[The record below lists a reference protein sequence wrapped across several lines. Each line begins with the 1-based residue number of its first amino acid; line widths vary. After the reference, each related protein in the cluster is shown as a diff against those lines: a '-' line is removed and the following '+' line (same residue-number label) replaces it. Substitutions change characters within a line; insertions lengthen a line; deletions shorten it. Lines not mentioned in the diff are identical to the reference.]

1 MMASEETYKEMIREG
16 KIRNTYYDET
26 LVEDIRSQFEKNIIN
41 KLGDITNKFANMRS
55 FLSSA
60 EAVSSRYDNYL
71 NYKYNENSY
80 ERKVADFVDKAEQLY
95 AAIKKSQS
103 LMKNATADATTIMST
118 FSFKASASGAGS
130 ASGFGSSSGSG
141 GSSSGRLWGNR
152 RSSINV
158 GVAARSGAGNAS
170 VGSDNSS
177 ISSGKSSKSR
187 GAGNSSIADAISKA
201 ISSGAASTI
210 SGAIS
215 IIKKPSNTNTGTKTG
230 TASSKGKSNGNSSS
244 NNNNN
249 SNNNNKDK
257 KVTEWPEEE
266 KIKRREE
273 RLKQEEEKFKKEQ
286 EEVKKQQ
293 EEIKKQQDEVKKQ
306 QEEIKKQQDE
316 VKKQQ
321 DEIAKKQEELA
332 KKDEEL
338 KKREEEL
345 NNREQQNNNTP
356 ANEPAT
362 PNDSNNGNNN
372 TPSDNSNNNNSNSA
386 PQNTVY
392 RQENTTPVANN
403 STAPAETGTVDTPTT
418 TPATPEKVENTTP
431 STKGDSGSLGTGND
445 LFGDDPEPTTTPT
458 TLPDAD
464 TTTKSSK
471 SGFNPIPIAVGLGA
485 AVAGGVGVKAY
496 KNHKQN
502 SEFDDTNEDSFTNGN
517 RFWTDDEPNVVNSE
531 QNEINSDELF
541 NEQTTAPSYS
551 AVTNQANNSDTWSVQ
566 DTSTSEDDSRTYDL
580 LGEN

>member
-1 MMASEETYKEMIREG
+1 MSTKSNDLYCDTEALENVKEKISLLQNGYVVLGPTSNGGGLKEDGNR
-16 KIRNTYYDET
+16 IRNILNSLDAYDNSYDNFFDKYD
-26 LVEDIRSQFEKNIIN
+26 LSSKANIIYN
-41 KLGDITNKFANMRS
+41 KSNKFVESWIYFSTAFSKSYKLLGDSTTTATDIM
-55 FLSSA
+55 
-60 EAVSSRYDNYL
+60 
-71 NYKYNENSY
+71 ENF
-80 ERKVADFVDKAEQLY
+80 D
-95 AAIKKSQS
+95 
-103 LMKNATADATTIMST
+103 
-118 FSFKASASGAGS
+118 
-130 ASGFGSSSGSG
+130 SSGSNTAPRINSPYDYVSYLKKQG
-141 GSSSGRLWGNR
+141 KDKETASIQSLIKSGVIGASLVTKNGTKSKNN
-152 RSSINV
+152 NV
-158 GVAARSGAGNAS
+158 P
-170 VGSDNSS
+170 D
-177 ISSGKSSKSR
+177 K
-187 GAGNSSIADAISKA
+187 
-201 ISSGAASTI
+201 
-210 SGAIS
+210 
-215 IIKKPSNTNTGTKTG
+215 NTGTETGNVSTVYTSPSSSSSSSTSDKTG
-230 TASSKGKSNGNSSS
+230 PQHNGVI
-244 NNNNN
+244 
-249 SNNNNKDK
+249 KID
-257 KVTEWPEEE
+257 EEE
-266 KIKRREE
+266 KEKFEE
-273 RLKQEEEKFKKEQ
+273 FKEKFKDQEEKLRKEQ
-286 EEVKKQQ
+286 EEVEKQQ
-293 EEIKKQQDEVKKQ
+293 KEIKNQ
-306 QEEIKKQQDE
+306 QEAI
-316 VKKQQ
+316 KKQQ

-345 NNREQQNNNTP
+345 NNREQELNNKP
-356 ANEPAT
+356 ANGTTT

-372 TPSDNSNNNNSNSA
+372 APSDNNTYNNNNNNSA

-418 TPATPEKVENTTP
+418 TPTTPEKVETTTP
-431 STKGDSGSLGTGND
+431 SAKGDNGSLGTGND

>member
-1 MMASEETYKEMIREG
+1 MSTKSNDLYCDTEALENVKEKISLLHNGYVVLGPTSNGGGLKEDGNR
-16 KIRNTYYDET
+16 IRNILNSLDAYDNSYDNFFDKYD
-26 LVEDIRSQFEKNIIN
+26 LSSKANIIYN
-41 KLGDITNKFANMRS
+41 KSNKFVESWIDFSTAFSKSYKLLGDSTTTATDIMENFDSSGSNTAPRINSPYDYVSYLKKQGKDKEAASIEFLLKGGVTGASLVSKNGTKSKNNNTTNK
-55 FLSSA
+55 
-60 EAVSSRYDNYL
+60 
-71 NYKYNENSY
+71 
-80 ERKVADFVDKAEQLY
+80 
-95 AAIKKSQS
+95 
-103 LMKNATADATTIMST
+103 ST
-118 FSFKASASGAGS
+118 GTGTGS
-130 ASGFGSSSGSG
+130 ASAVYTSPSSS
-141 GSSSGRLWGNR
+141 SSS
-152 RSSINV
+152 SS
-158 GVAARSGAGNAS
+158 ST
-170 VGSDNSS
+170 SD
-177 ISSGKSSKSR
+177 
-187 GAGNSSIADAISKA
+187 
-201 ISSGAASTI
+201 
-210 SGAIS
+210 
-215 IIKKPSNTNTGTKTG
+215 KTG
-230 TASSKGKSNGNSSS
+230 PQHNGVI
-244 NNNNN
+244 
-249 SNNNNKDK
+249 KID
-257 KVTEWPEEE
+257 EEE
-266 KIKRREE
+266 KEKFEE
-273 RLKQEEEKFKKEQ
+273 FKEKFKDQEEKLRKEQ
-286 EEVKKQQ
+286 EEVEKQQKEIKNQQEALKKQQ
-293 EEIKKQQDEVKKQ
+293 EEI
-306 QEEIKKQQDE
+306 
-316 VKKQQ
+316 KKQQ

-356 ANEPAT
+356 ANGPTT

-372 TPSDNSNNNNSNSA
+372 TPSDNNNYNNNNNNSA

-418 TPATPEKVENTTP
+418 TPTTPEKVENTTP

-517 RFWTDDEPNVVNSE
+517 RFWTEDEPNVVNSE

>member
-1 MMASEETYKEMIREG
+1 MANKDFI
-16 KIRNTYYDET
+16 YDEDDTINIQIKLKT
-26 LVEDIRSQFEKNIIN
+26 LSTEYNQEVIPDMQRAVNVMNLLSNTQSLSKFSFQNIAKNLEEKTDDFYDMLIGAD
-41 KLGDITNKFANMRS
+41 KALGKAIDA
-55 FLSSA
+55 LSKGTT
-60 EAVSSRYDNYL
+60 VSSDFFDNL
-71 NYKYNENSY
+71 DGLGPGC
-80 ERKVADFVDKAEQLY
+80 A
-95 AAIKKSQS
+95 
-103 LMKNATADATTIMST
+103 
-118 FSFKASASGAGS
+118 
-130 ASGFGSSSGSG
+130 SGSG
-141 GSSSGRLWGNR
+141 GTSNWRSVVDSS
-152 RSSINV
+152 V
-158 GVAARSGAGNAS
+158 Q
-170 VGSDNSS
+170 
-177 ISSGKSSKSR
+177 
-187 GAGNSSIADAISKA
+187 DAISATIRGGIISTA
-201 ISSGAASTI
+201 IINGASSTVNGARSVI
-210 SGAIS
+210 N
-215 IIKKPSNTNTGTKTG
+215 KPSNTNTGTRTG
-230 TASSKGKSNGNSSS
+230 GTSTTYIPSSS
-244 NNNNN
+244 
-249 SNNNNKDK
+249 SSASDK
-257 KVTEWPEEE
+257 SGPQHNGVIKIDEEE
-266 KIKRREE
+266 KEKFEE
-273 RLKQEEEKFKKEQ
+273 FKEKFKDQEEKLRKEQ
-286 EEVKKQQ
+286 EEVEKQQ
-293 EEIKKQQDEVKKQ
+293 KEIKNQQEALKKQ

-345 NNREQQNNNTP
+345 NNREQELNNKP
-356 ANEPAT
+356 ANGTTT

-372 TPSDNSNNNNSNSA
+372 APSDNNTYNNNNNNSA

-418 TPATPEKVENTTP
+418 TPTTPEKVETTTP
-431 STKGDSGSLGTGND
+431 SAKGDNGSLGTGND

>member
-1 MMASEETYKEMIREG
+1 MASEETYY
-16 KIRNTYYDET
+16 NDET
-26 LVEDIRSQFEKNIIN
+26 LVENIRSQFEKKIIN
-41 KLGDITNKFANMRS
+41 KLDDIDDKFVDMMR

-60 EAVSSRYDNYL
+60 QDVSCRYGDYL
-71 NYKYNENSY
+71 DYKYNENGY
-80 ERKVADFVDKAEQLY
+80 LAKQNAFDDKAEELY
-95 AAIKKSQS
+95 AAIKKSQD
-103 LMKNATADATTIMST
+103 LMTKATTDATTLMPL
-118 FSFKASASGAGS
+118 FEF
-130 ASGFGSSSGSG
+130 SGSTTP
-141 GSSSGRLWGNR
+141 R
-152 RSSINV
+152 INSPYDYV
-158 GVAARSGAGNAS
+158 SYLKKQ
-170 VGSDNSS
+170 
-177 ISSGKSSKSR
+177 GKYKE
-187 GAGNSSIADAISKA
+187 
-201 ISSGAASTI
+201 AASI
-210 SGAIS
+210 QSLIKSGVIGAS
-215 IIKKPSNTNTGTKTG
+215 LVTKNGTKSKNNNVPDKNTGTETG
-230 TASSKGKSNGNSSS
+230 NVSTVYTSPSSS
-244 NNNNN
+244 
-249 SNNNNKDK
+249 DK
-257 KVTEWPEEE
+257 SDSQDNDVIKTDEEE
-266 KIKRREE
+266 KEKLEE
-273 RLKQEEEKFKKEQ
+273 FEEKLKDKEEKLKKEQ
-286 EEVKKQQ
+286 EEV
-293 EEIKKQQDEVKKQ
+293 EKQ

-392 RQENTTPVANN
+392 RQENTTTVSTDNN
-403 STAPAETGTVDTPTT
+403 STAPAETGTVDTPAAAEDT
-418 TPATPEKVENTTP
+418 TPLA
-431 STKGDSGSLGTGND
+431 KGDNGSLGTGND

-517 RFWTDDEPNVVNSE
+517 RFWTEDEPNVVNSE

-566 DTSTSEDDSRTYDL
+566 DTSTREDDSRTYDL

>member
-1 MMASEETYKEMIREG
+1 MSTKSNDLYCDTEALENVKEKISLLHNGYVVLGPTSNGGGLKEDGNR
-16 KIRNTYYDET
+16 IRNILNSLDAYDNSYDNFFDKYD
-26 LVEDIRSQFEKNIIN
+26 LPSKANVIYN
-41 KLGDITNKFANMRS
+41 KSNKFVGSWIDFSTAFSKSYKLLGDSTTTATDIMENFDSSGSNTAPRINSPYDYVSYLKKQGKDKEAASIEFLLKGGVTGASLVSKNGTKSKNNNTTNK
-55 FLSSA
+55 
-60 EAVSSRYDNYL
+60 
-71 NYKYNENSY
+71 
-80 ERKVADFVDKAEQLY
+80 
-95 AAIKKSQS
+95 
-103 LMKNATADATTIMST
+103 ST
-118 FSFKASASGAGS
+118 GTGTGS
-130 ASGFGSSSGSG
+130 ASAVYTSPSSS
-141 GSSSGRLWGNR
+141 SSS
-152 RSSINV
+152 SS
-158 GVAARSGAGNAS
+158 ST
-170 VGSDNSS
+170 SD
-177 ISSGKSSKSR
+177 
-187 GAGNSSIADAISKA
+187 
-201 ISSGAASTI
+201 
-210 SGAIS
+210 
-215 IIKKPSNTNTGTKTG
+215 KTG
-230 TASSKGKSNGNSSS
+230 PQHNGVI
-244 NNNNN
+244 
-249 SNNNNKDK
+249 KID
-257 KVTEWPEEE
+257 EEE
-266 KIKRREE
+266 KEKFEE
-273 RLKQEEEKFKKEQ
+273 FKEKFKDQEEKLRKEQ
-286 EEVKKQQ
+286 EEVEKQQKEIKNQQEALKKQQ
-293 EEIKKQQDEVKKQ
+293 EEI
-306 QEEIKKQQDE
+306 
-316 VKKQQ
+316 KKQQ

-356 ANEPAT
+356 ANGPTT

-372 TPSDNSNNNNSNSA
+372 TPSDNNNYNNNNNNSA

-418 TPATPEKVENTTP
+418 TPVAPEKVENTTP

-464 TTTKSSK
+464 TTAKSSK

>member
-1 MMASEETYKEMIREG
+1 MASEETYY
-16 KIRNTYYDET
+16 NDET
-26 LVEDIRSQFEKNIIN
+26 LVENIRSQFEKKIIN
-41 KLGDITNKFANMRS
+41 KLDDIDDKFVDMMR

-60 EAVSSRYDNYL
+60 QDVSCRYGDYL
-71 NYKYNENSY
+71 DYKYNENGYLAKQS
-80 ERKVADFVDKAEQLY
+80 AFDDKAEKLY
-95 AAIKKSQS
+95 AAIKKSQD
-103 LMKNATADATTIMST
+103 LMTKATTDATTLMPL
-118 FSFKASASGAGS
+118 FEF
-130 ASGFGSSSGSG
+130 SGSTTP
-141 GSSSGRLWGNR
+141 R
-152 RSSINV
+152 INSPYDYV
-158 GVAARSGAGNAS
+158 SYLKKQ
-170 VGSDNSS
+170 
-177 ISSGKSSKSR
+177 GKYKE
-187 GAGNSSIADAISKA
+187 
-201 ISSGAASTI
+201 AASI
-210 SGAIS
+210 QSLIKSGVIGAS
-215 IIKKPSNTNTGTKTG
+215 LVTKNGTKSKNNNVPDKNTGTETG
-230 TASSKGKSNGNSSS
+230 NVSTVYTSPSSS
-244 NNNNN
+244 
-249 SNNNNKDK
+249 DK
-257 KVTEWPEEE
+257 SDSQDNDVIKTDEEE
-266 KIKRREE
+266 KEKLEE
-273 RLKQEEEKFKKEQ
+273 FEEKLKDQEEKLRKEQ
-286 EEVKKQQ
+286 EEVEKQQKEIKNQQEALKKQQ
-293 EEIKKQQDEVKKQ
+293 EEI
-306 QEEIKKQQDE
+306 
-316 VKKQQ
+316 KKQQ

-356 ANEPAT
+356 ANGPTT

-372 TPSDNSNNNNSNSA
+372 TPSDNNNYNNNNNNSA

-392 RQENTTPVANN
+392 RQENTTSVANN

-418 TPATPEKVENTTP
+418 TPAAPEKVENTTP

>member
-1 MMASEETYKEMIREG
+1 MASEETYY
-16 KIRNTYYDET
+16 NDET
-26 LVEDIRSQFEKNIIN
+26 LVENIRSQFEKKIIN
-41 KLGDITNKFANMRS
+41 KLDDIDDKFVDMMR

-60 EAVSSRYDNYL
+60 QDVSCRYGDYL
-71 NYKYNENSY
+71 DYKYNENGY
-80 ERKVADFVDKAEQLY
+80 LAKQNAFDDKAEELY
-95 AAIKKSQS
+95 AAIKKSQD
-103 LMKNATADATTIMST
+103 LMTKATTDATTLMPL
-118 FSFKASASGAGS
+118 FEF
-130 ASGFGSSSGSG
+130 SGSTTP
-141 GSSSGRLWGNR
+141 R
-152 RSSINV
+152 INSPYDYV
-158 GVAARSGAGNAS
+158 SYLKKQ
-170 VGSDNSS
+170 
-177 ISSGKSSKSR
+177 GKYKE
-187 GAGNSSIADAISKA
+187 
-201 ISSGAASTI
+201 AASI
-210 SGAIS
+210 QSLIKSGVIGAS
-215 IIKKPSNTNTGTKTG
+215 LVTKNGTKSKNNNVPDKNTGTETG
-230 TASSKGKSNGNSSS
+230 NVSTVYTSPSSS
-244 NNNNN
+244 
-249 SNNNNKDK
+249 DK
-257 KVTEWPEEE
+257 SDSQDNDVIKTDEEE
-266 KIKRREE
+266 KEKLEE
-273 RLKQEEEKFKKEQ
+273 FEEKLKDKDEKLKKEQ
-286 EEVKKQQ
+286 EEVEKQQ
-293 EEIKKQQDEVKKQ
+293 EEI
-306 QEEIKKQQDE
+306 
-316 VKKQQ
+316 KKQQ

-332 KKDEEL
+332 KKEEEL
-338 KKREEEL
+338 KKTEEEL
-345 NNREQQNNNTP
+345 NNREQELNNKP
-356 ANEPAT
+356 ANGTTT

-372 TPSDNSNNNNSNSA
+372 APSDNNNYNNNNNNSA

-392 RQENTTPVANN
+392 RQENTTSVANN

-566 DTSTSEDDSRTYDL
+566 DTSTSGDDSRTYDL

>member
-1 MMASEETYKEMIREG
+1 MASEETYY
-16 KIRNTYYDET
+16 NDET
-26 LVEDIRSQFEKNIIN
+26 LVENIRSQFEKKIIN
-41 KLGDITNKFANMRS
+41 KLDDIDDKFVDMMR

-60 EAVSSRYDNYL
+60 QDVSCRYGDYL
-71 NYKYNENSY
+71 DYKYNENGY
-80 ERKVADFVDKAEQLY
+80 LAKQNAFDDKAEELY
-95 AAIKKSQS
+95 AAIKKSQD
-103 LMKNATADATTIMST
+103 LMTKATTDATTLMPL
-118 FSFKASASGAGS
+118 FEF
-130 ASGFGSSSGSG
+130 SGSTTP
-141 GSSSGRLWGNR
+141 R
-152 RSSINV
+152 INSPYDYV
-158 GVAARSGAGNAS
+158 SYLKKQ
-170 VGSDNSS
+170 
-177 ISSGKSSKSR
+177 GKYKE
-187 GAGNSSIADAISKA
+187 
-201 ISSGAASTI
+201 AASI
-210 SGAIS
+210 QSLIKSGVIGAS
-215 IIKKPSNTNTGTKTG
+215 LVTKNGTKSKNNNVPDKNTGTETG
-230 TASSKGKSNGNSSS
+230 NVSTVYTSPSSS
-244 NNNNN
+244 
-249 SNNNNKDK
+249 DK
-257 KVTEWPEEE
+257 SDSQDNDVIKTDEEE
-266 KIKRREE
+266 KEKLEE
-273 RLKQEEEKFKKEQ
+273 FEEKLKDKEEKLKKEQ
-286 EEVKKQQ
+286 EEVEKQQ
-293 EEIKKQQDEVKKQ
+293 EEI
-306 QEEIKKQQDE
+306 
-316 VKKQQ
+316 KKQQ

-332 KKDEEL
+332 KKEEEL
-338 KKREEEL
+338 KKTEEEL
-345 NNREQQNNNTP
+345 NNREQELNNKP
-356 ANEPAT
+356 ANGTTT

-372 TPSDNSNNNNSNSA
+372 APSDNNTYNNNNNNSA

-418 TPATPEKVENTTP
+418 TPTTPEKVETTTP
-431 STKGDSGSLGTGND
+431 SAKGDNGSLGTGND

>member
-1 MMASEETYKEMIREG
+1 MANKDLI
-16 KIRNTYYDET
+16 YDESDT
-26 LVEDIRSQFEKNIIN
+26 RKIQGEVKALSIRYNHEVIPAMKDAIDAMNSFSNLKALDKIPFQNIAKNLEEKTDDFYDMLNDAD
-41 KLGDITNKFANMRS
+41 KALGKAIES
-55 FLSSA
+55 LSKGTT
-60 EAVSSRYDNYL
+60 VSSNFFD
-71 NYKYNENSY
+71 
-80 ERKVADFVDKAEQLY
+80 DFDG
-95 AAIKKSQS
+95 
-103 LMKNATADATTIMST
+103 T
-118 FSFKASASGAGS
+118 GS
-130 ASGFGSSSGSG
+130 
-141 GSSSGRLWGNR
+141 
-152 RSSINV
+152 
-158 GVAARSGAGNAS
+158 
-170 VGSDNSS
+170 
-177 ISSGKSSKSR
+177 
-187 GAGNSSIADAISKA
+187 
-201 ISSGAASTI
+201 
-210 SGAIS
+210 
-215 IIKKPSNTNTGTKTG
+215 G
-230 TASSKGKSNGNSSS
+230 TASSTSGSVSTTPRINSPYDYVSYLKKQGKDKEAASIQSLIKSGVIGASLVTKNGTKSKNNNVPDKNTGTETGNVSTVYTSPSSS
-244 NNNNN
+244 
-249 SNNNNKDK
+249 DK
-257 KVTEWPEEE
+257 SDSQDNDVIKTDEEE
-266 KIKRREE
+266 KEKLEE
-273 RLKQEEEKFKKEQ
+273 FEEKLKDQEEKLRKEQ
-286 EEVKKQQ
+286 EEVEKQQKEIKNQQEALKKQQ
-293 EEIKKQQDEVKKQ
+293 EEI
-306 QEEIKKQQDE
+306 
-316 VKKQQ
+316 KKQQ

-356 ANEPAT
+356 ANGPTT

-372 TPSDNSNNNNSNSA
+372 TPSDNNNYNNNNNNSA

-392 RQENTTPVANN
+392 RQENTTSVANN

-418 TPATPEKVENTTP
+418 TPTTPEKVENTTP

>member
-1 MMASEETYKEMIREG
+1 MASEETYY
-16 KIRNTYYDET
+16 NDET
-26 LVEDIRSQFEKNIIN
+26 LVENIRSQFEKKIIN
-41 KLGDITNKFANMRS
+41 KLDDIDDKFVDMMR

-60 EAVSSRYDNYL
+60 QDVSCRYGDYL
-71 NYKYNENSY
+71 DYKYNENGY
-80 ERKVADFVDKAEQLY
+80 LAKQNAFDDKAEELY
-95 AAIKKSQS
+95 AAIKKSQD
-103 LMKNATADATTIMST
+103 LMTKATTDATTLMPL
-118 FSFKASASGAGS
+118 FEF
-130 ASGFGSSSGSG
+130 SGSTTP
-141 GSSSGRLWGNR
+141 R
-152 RSSINV
+152 INSPYDYV
-158 GVAARSGAGNAS
+158 SYLKKQ
-170 VGSDNSS
+170 
-177 ISSGKSSKSR
+177 GKYKE
-187 GAGNSSIADAISKA
+187 
-201 ISSGAASTI
+201 AASI
-210 SGAIS
+210 QSLIKSGVIGAS
-215 IIKKPSNTNTGTKTG
+215 LVTKNGTKSKNNNVPDKNTGTETG
-230 TASSKGKSNGNSSS
+230 NVSTVYTSPSSS
-244 NNNNN
+244 
-249 SNNNNKDK
+249 DK
-257 KVTEWPEEE
+257 SDSQDNDVIKTDEEE
-266 KIKRREE
+266 KEKLEE
-273 RLKQEEEKFKKEQ
+273 FEEKLKDKEEKLKKEQ
-286 EEVKKQQ
+286 EEVEKQQ
-293 EEIKKQQDEVKKQ
+293 EEI
-306 QEEIKKQQDE
+306 
-316 VKKQQ
+316 KKQQ

-332 KKDEEL
+332 KKEEEL
-338 KKREEEL
+338 KKTEEEL
-345 NNREQQNNNTP
+345 NNREQELNNREQELNNKP
-356 ANEPAT
+356 ANGTTT

-372 TPSDNSNNNNSNSA
+372 APSDNNTYNNNNNNSA

>member
-1 MMASEETYKEMIREG
+1 MANKDFI
-16 KIRNTYYDET
+16 YDEDDTINIQIKLKT
-26 LVEDIRSQFEKNIIN
+26 LSTEYNQEVIPDMQRAVNVMNLLSNTQSLSKFSFQNIAKNLEEKTDDFYDMLIGAD
-41 KLGDITNKFANMRS
+41 KALGKAIDA
-55 FLSSA
+55 LSKGTT
-60 EAVSSRYDNYL
+60 VSSDFFDNL
-71 NYKYNENSY
+71 DGLGPGC
-80 ERKVADFVDKAEQLY
+80 A
-95 AAIKKSQS
+95 
-103 LMKNATADATTIMST
+103 
-118 FSFKASASGAGS
+118 
-130 ASGFGSSSGSG
+130 SGSG
-141 GSSSGRLWGNR
+141 GTSNCRSVVDSS
-152 RSSINV
+152 V
-158 GVAARSGAGNAS
+158 Q
-170 VGSDNSS
+170 
-177 ISSGKSSKSR
+177 
-187 GAGNSSIADAISKA
+187 DAISA
-201 ISSGAASTI
+201 TIINGASSTVNGAMSVI
-210 SGAIS
+210 N
-215 IIKKPSNTNTGTKTG
+215 KPSNTNTGTRTG
-230 TASSKGKSNGNSSS
+230 GTSTTYIPSSS
-244 NNNNN
+244 
-249 SNNNNKDK
+249 SSASDK
-257 KVTEWPEEE
+257 SGPQHNGVIKIDEEE
-266 KIKRREE
+266 KEKFEE
-273 RLKQEEEKFKKEQ
+273 FKEKFKDQEEKLRKEQ
-286 EEVKKQQ
+286 EEVEKQQ
-293 EEIKKQQDEVKKQ
+293 KEIKNQQEALKKQ

-356 ANEPAT
+356 ANEPTT

-372 TPSDNSNNNNSNSA
+372 TPSDNNNYNNNNNNSA

-392 RQENTTPVANN
+392 RQ
-403 STAPAETGTVDTPTT
+403 
-418 TPATPEKVENTTP
+418 ENTTP

-502 SEFDDTNEDSFTNGN
+502 SEFDDANEDSFTNGN

-531 QNEINSDELF
+531 QNELSGDALF
-541 NEQTTAPSYS
+541 NEQTTSPSYS
-551 AVTNQANNSDTWSVQ
+551 AVTNQANNNDTWSVQ
-566 DTSTSEDDSRTYDL
+566 DTNTSGDDSRTYDL

>member
-1 MMASEETYKEMIREG
+1 MSTKSNDLYCDTEALENVKEKISLLHNGYVVLGPTSNGGGLKEDGNR
-16 KIRNTYYDET
+16 IRNILNSLDAYDNSYDNFFDKYD
-26 LVEDIRSQFEKNIIN
+26 LSSKANIIYN
-41 KLGDITNKFANMRS
+41 KSNKFVESWIDFSTAFSKSYKLLGDSTTTATDIM
-55 FLSSA
+55 
-60 EAVSSRYDNYL
+60 
-71 NYKYNENSY
+71 ENF
-80 ERKVADFVDKAEQLY
+80 D
-95 AAIKKSQS
+95 
-103 LMKNATADATTIMST
+103 
-118 FSFKASASGAGS
+118 
-130 ASGFGSSSGSG
+130 SSGSNTAPRINSPYDYVSYLKKQGKDKEDASIEFLLKG
-141 GSSSGRLWGNR
+141 GVTGASLVTKNGTKSKNN
-152 RSSINV
+152 NV
-158 GVAARSGAGNAS
+158 P
-170 VGSDNSS
+170 D
-177 ISSGKSSKSR
+177 K
-187 GAGNSSIADAISKA
+187 
-201 ISSGAASTI
+201 
-210 SGAIS
+210 
-215 IIKKPSNTNTGTKTG
+215 NTGTETGNVSTVYTSPSSSSSSSTSDKTG
-230 TASSKGKSNGNSSS
+230 PQHNGVI
-244 NNNNN
+244 
-249 SNNNNKDK
+249 KID
-257 KVTEWPEEE
+257 EEE
-266 KIKRREE
+266 KEKFEE
-273 RLKQEEEKFKKEQ
+273 FKEKFKDQEEKLRKEQ
-286 EEVKKQQ
+286 EA
-293 EEIKKQQDEVKKQ
+293 I
-306 QEEIKKQQDE
+306 
-316 VKKQQ
+316 KKQQ

-356 ANEPAT
+356 ANGPTT

-372 TPSDNSNNNNSNSA
+372 IPSDNNNYNNNNNNSA

>member
-1 MMASEETYKEMIREG
+1 MANKDFI
-16 KIRNTYYDET
+16 YDEDDTINIQIKLKT
-26 LVEDIRSQFEKNIIN
+26 LSTEYNQEVIPDMQRAVNVMNLLSNTQSLSKFSFQNIAKNLEEKTDDFYDMLIGAD
-41 KLGDITNKFANMRS
+41 KALGKAIDA
-55 FLSSA
+55 LSKGTT
-60 EAVSSRYDNYL
+60 VSSDFFDNL
-71 NYKYNENSY
+71 DGLGPGC
-80 ERKVADFVDKAEQLY
+80 A
-95 AAIKKSQS
+95 
-103 LMKNATADATTIMST
+103 
-118 FSFKASASGAGS
+118 
-130 ASGFGSSSGSG
+130 SGSG
-141 GSSSGRLWGNR
+141 GTSNWRSVVDSS
-152 RSSINV
+152 V
-158 GVAARSGAGNAS
+158 Q
-170 VGSDNSS
+170 
-177 ISSGKSSKSR
+177 
-187 GAGNSSIADAISKA
+187 DAISATIRGGIISTA
-201 ISSGAASTI
+201 IINGASSTVNGAMSVI
-210 SGAIS
+210 N
-215 IIKKPSNTNTGTKTG
+215 KPSNTNTGTRTG
-230 TASSKGKSNGNSSS
+230 GTSTTYIPSSS
-244 NNNNN
+244 
-249 SNNNNKDK
+249 SSSSSSQSSSSSSASDK
-257 KVTEWPEEE
+257 SGPQHNGVIKIDEEE
-266 KIKRREE
+266 KEKFEE
-273 RLKQEEEKFKKEQ
+273 FKEKFKDQEEKLRKEQ
-286 EEVKKQQ
+286 EEVEKQQ
-293 EEIKKQQDEVKKQ
+293 KEIKNQQEALKKQ

-356 ANEPAT
+356 ANEPTT

-372 TPSDNSNNNNSNSA
+372 TPSDNNNYNNNNNNSA
-386 PQNTVY
+386 HQNTVY

-418 TPATPEKVENTTP
+418 TPTTPEKVENTTP

-502 SEFDDTNEDSFTNGN
+502 SEFDDANEDSFTNGN

-531 QNEINSDELF
+531 QNELSGDALF
-541 NEQTTAPSYS
+541 NEQTTSPSYS
-551 AVTNQANNSDTWSVQ
+551 AVTNQANNNDTWSVQ
-566 DTSTSEDDSRTYDL
+566 DTNTSGDDSRTYDL

>member
-1 MMASEETYKEMIREG
+1 MASEETYY
-16 KIRNTYYDET
+16 NDET
-26 LVEDIRSQFEKNIIN
+26 LVENIRSQFEKKIIN
-41 KLGDITNKFANMRS
+41 KLDDIDDKFVDMMR

-60 EAVSSRYDNYL
+60 QDVSCRYGDYL
-71 NYKYNENSY
+71 DYKYNENGY
-80 ERKVADFVDKAEQLY
+80 LAKQNAFDDKAEELY
-95 AAIKKSQS
+95 AAIKKSQD
-103 LMKNATADATTIMST
+103 LMTKATTDATTLMPL
-118 FSFKASASGAGS
+118 FEF
-130 ASGFGSSSGSG
+130 SGSTTP
-141 GSSSGRLWGNR
+141 R
-152 RSSINV
+152 INSPYDYV
-158 GVAARSGAGNAS
+158 SYLKKQ
-170 VGSDNSS
+170 
-177 ISSGKSSKSR
+177 GKYKE
-187 GAGNSSIADAISKA
+187 
-201 ISSGAASTI
+201 AASI
-210 SGAIS
+210 QSLIKSGVIGAS
-215 IIKKPSNTNTGTKTG
+215 LVTKNGTKSKNNNVPDKNTGTETG
-230 TASSKGKSNGNSSS
+230 NVSTVYTSPSSS
-244 NNNNN
+244 
-249 SNNNNKDK
+249 DK
-257 KVTEWPEEE
+257 SDSQDNDVIKTDEEE
-266 KIKRREE
+266 KEKLEE
-273 RLKQEEEKFKKEQ
+273 FEEKLKDKEEKLKKEQ
-286 EEVKKQQ
+286 EEVEKQQ
-293 EEIKKQQDEVKKQ
+293 EEI
-306 QEEIKKQQDE
+306 
-316 VKKQQ
+316 KKQQ

-332 KKDEEL
+332 KKEEEL
-338 KKREEEL
+338 KKTEEEL
-345 NNREQQNNNTP
+345 NNREQELNNKP
-356 ANEPAT
+356 ANGTTT

-372 TPSDNSNNNNSNSA
+372 APSDNNTYNNNNNNSA

-418 TPATPEKVENTTP
+418 TPTTPEKVETTTP
-431 STKGDSGSLGTGND
+431 SAKGDNGSLGTGND

-517 RFWTDDEPNVVNSE
+517 RFWTEDEPNVVNSE

>member
-1 MMASEETYKEMIREG
+1 MANKDFI
-16 KIRNTYYDET
+16 YDEDDTINIQIKLKT
-26 LVEDIRSQFEKNIIN
+26 LSTEYNQEVIPDMQRAVNVMNLLSNTQSLSKFSFQNIAKNLEEKTDDFYDMLIGAD
-41 KLGDITNKFANMRS
+41 KALGKAIDA
-55 FLSSA
+55 LSKGTT
-60 EAVSSRYDNYL
+60 VSSDFFDNL
-71 NYKYNENSY
+71 DGLGPGC
-80 ERKVADFVDKAEQLY
+80 A
-95 AAIKKSQS
+95 
-103 LMKNATADATTIMST
+103 
-118 FSFKASASGAGS
+118 
-130 ASGFGSSSGSG
+130 SGSG
-141 GSSSGRLWGNR
+141 GTSNWRSVVDSS
-152 RSSINV
+152 V
-158 GVAARSGAGNAS
+158 Q
-170 VGSDNSS
+170 
-177 ISSGKSSKSR
+177 
-187 GAGNSSIADAISKA
+187 DAISA
-201 ISSGAASTI
+201 TI
-210 SGAIS
+210 RGG
-215 IIKKPSNTNTGTKTG
+215 IKI
-230 TASSKGKSNGNSSS
+230 
-244 NNNNN
+244 
-249 SNNNNKDK
+249 D
-257 KVTEWPEEE
+257 EEE
-266 KIKRREE
+266 KEKFEE
-273 RLKQEEEKFKKEQ
+273 FKEKFKDQEEKLRKEQ
-286 EEVKKQQ
+286 EEVEKQQ
-293 EEIKKQQDEVKKQ
+293 KEIKNQQEALKKQ

-356 ANEPAT
+356 ANEPTT

-372 TPSDNSNNNNSNSA
+372 TPSDNNNYNNNNNNSA

-418 TPATPEKVENTTP
+418 TPTTPEKVENTTP

-502 SEFDDTNEDSFTNGN
+502 SEFDDANEDSFTNGN

-531 QNEINSDELF
+531 QNELSGDALF
-541 NEQTTAPSYS
+541 NEQTTSPSYS
-551 AVTNQANNSDTWSVQ
+551 AVTNQANNNDTWSVQ
-566 DTSTSEDDSRTYDL
+566 DTNTSGDDSRTYDL

>member
-1 MMASEETYKEMIREG
+1 MSTKSNDLYCDTEALENVKEKISLLHNGYVVLGSTSNGGGLKEDGNR
-16 KIRNTYYDET
+16 IRNILNSLDAYDNSYDNFFDKYD
-26 LVEDIRSQFEKNIIN
+26 LSSKANIIYN
-41 KLGDITNKFANMRS
+41 KSNKFVESWIDFSTAFSKSYKLLGDSTTT
-55 FLSSA
+55 
-60 EAVSSRYDNYL
+60 
-71 NYKYNENSY
+71 
-80 ERKVADFVDKAEQLY
+80 
-95 AAIKKSQS
+95 
-103 LMKNATADATTIMST
+103 ATDIMEI
-118 FSFKASASGAGS
+118 FD
-130 ASGFGSSSGSG
+130 SSGSNTAP
-141 GSSSGRLWGNR
+141 R
-152 RSSINV
+152 INSPYDYV
-158 GVAARSGAGNAS
+158 SYLKKQV
-170 VGSDNSS
+170 
-177 ISSGKSSKSR
+177 KYKE
-187 GAGNSSIADAISKA
+187 
-201 ISSGAASTI
+201 AASI
-210 SGAIS
+210 QSLIKSGVIGAS
-215 IIKKPSNTNTGTKTG
+215 LVTKNGTKSKNNNVPDKNTGTETGNVSTVYTSPSSSSSDSTSDKTG
-230 TASSKGKSNGNSSS
+230 PQHNGVI
-244 NNNNN
+244 
-249 SNNNNKDK
+249 KID
-257 KVTEWPEEE
+257 EEE
-266 KIKRREE
+266 KEKFEE
-273 RLKQEEEKFKKEQ
+273 FKEKFKDQEEKLRKEQ
-286 EEVKKQQ
+286 EEVEKQQKEIKNQQEALKKQQ
-293 EEIKKQQDEVKKQ
+293 EEI
-306 QEEIKKQQDE
+306 
-316 VKKQQ
+316 KKQQ

-356 ANEPAT
+356 ANGPTT

-372 TPSDNSNNNNSNSA
+372 TPSDNNNYNNNNNNSA

-418 TPATPEKVENTTP
+418 TPAAPEKVENTTP

>member
-1 MMASEETYKEMIREG
+1 MSTKSNDLYCDTEALENVKEKISLLHNGYVVLGSTSNSGGLKEDGNR
-16 KIRNTYYDET
+16 IRNILNSLDAYDNSYDNFFDKYD
-26 LVEDIRSQFEKNIIN
+26 LSSKANVIYNKSNKFVESWIDFSKAFSKSY
-41 KLGDITNKFANMRS
+41 KLLGDSTTTATDIM
-55 FLSSA
+55 
-60 EAVSSRYDNYL
+60 
-71 NYKYNENSY
+71 ENF
-80 ERKVADFVDKAEQLY
+80 D
-95 AAIKKSQS
+95 
-103 LMKNATADATTIMST
+103 
-118 FSFKASASGAGS
+118 
-130 ASGFGSSSGSG
+130 SSGSNTAP
-141 GSSSGRLWGNR
+141 R
-152 RSSINV
+152 INSPYDYV
-158 GVAARSGAGNAS
+158 SYLKKQ
-170 VGSDNSS
+170 
-177 ISSGKSSKSR
+177 GKYKE
-187 GAGNSSIADAISKA
+187 
-201 ISSGAASTI
+201 AASI
-210 SGAIS
+210 QSLIKSGVIGAS
-215 IIKKPSNTNTGTKTG
+215 LVTKNGTKSKNNNVPDKNTGTETGNVSTVYTSPSSSSSDSTSDKTG
-230 TASSKGKSNGNSSS
+230 PQHNGVI
-244 NNNNN
+244 
-249 SNNNNKDK
+249 KID
-257 KVTEWPEEE
+257 EEE
-266 KIKRREE
+266 KEKFEE
-273 RLKQEEEKFKKEQ
+273 FKEKFKDQEEKLRKEQ
-286 EEVKKQQ
+286 EEVEKQQKEIKNQQEALKKQQ
-293 EEIKKQQDEVKKQ
+293 EEI
-306 QEEIKKQQDE
+306 
-316 VKKQQ
+316 KKQQ

-356 ANEPAT
+356 ANGPTT

-372 TPSDNSNNNNSNSA
+372 TPSDNNNYNNNNNNSA

-392 RQENTTPVANN
+392 RQ
-403 STAPAETGTVDTPTT
+403 
-418 TPATPEKVENTTP
+418 ENTTP

>member
-1 MMASEETYKEMIREG
+1 MASEETYY
-16 KIRNTYYDET
+16 NDET
-26 LVEDIRSQFEKNIIN
+26 LVENIRSQFEKKIIN
-41 KLGDITNKFANMRS
+41 KLDDIDDKFVDMMR

-60 EAVSSRYDNYL
+60 QDVSCRYGDYL
-71 NYKYNENSY
+71 DYKYNENSY
-80 ERKVADFVDKAEQLY
+80 LAKQNAFDDKAEKLY
-95 AAIKKSQS
+95 AAIKKSQD
-103 LMKNATADATTIMST
+103 LMTKATTDATTLMPL
-118 FSFKASASGAGS
+118 FEF
-130 ASGFGSSSGSG
+130 SGSTTP
-141 GSSSGRLWGNR
+141 R
-152 RSSINV
+152 INSPYDYV
-158 GVAARSGAGNAS
+158 SYLKKQ
-170 VGSDNSS
+170 
-177 ISSGKSSKSR
+177 GKYKE
-187 GAGNSSIADAISKA
+187 
-201 ISSGAASTI
+201 AASI
-210 SGAIS
+210 QSLIKSGVIGAS
-215 IIKKPSNTNTGTKTG
+215 LVTKNGTKSKNNNVPDKNTGTETG
-230 TASSKGKSNGNSSS
+230 NVSTVYTSPSSS
-244 NNNNN
+244 
-249 SNNNNKDK
+249 DK
-257 KVTEWPEEE
+257 SDSQDNDVIKTDEEE
-266 KIKRREE
+266 KEKLEE
-273 RLKQEEEKFKKEQ
+273 FEEKLKDQEEKLRKEQ
-286 EEVKKQQ
+286 EEVEKQQKEIKNQQEALKKQQ
-293 EEIKKQQDEVKKQ
+293 EEI
-306 QEEIKKQQDE
+306 
-316 VKKQQ
+316 KKQQ

-345 NNREQQNNNTP
+345 NNREQQNN
-356 ANEPAT
+356 
-362 PNDSNNGNNN
+362 
-372 TPSDNSNNNNSNSA
+372 
-386 PQNTVY
+386 
-392 RQENTTPVANN
+392 TTPVANN

-418 TPATPEKVENTTP
+418 TPAAPEKVENTTP

>member
-1 MMASEETYKEMIREG
+1 MAREETYY
-16 KIRNTYYDET
+16 NDET
-26 LVEDIRSQFEKNIIN
+26 LVENIRSQFEKKIIN
-41 KLGDITNKFANMRS
+41 KLDDIDDKFVDMMR

-60 EAVSSRYDNYL
+60 QDVSCRYGDYL
-71 NYKYNENSY
+71 DYKYNENGY
-80 ERKVADFVDKAEQLY
+80 LAKQNAFDDKAEELY
-95 AAIKKSQS
+95 AAIKKSQD
-103 LMKNATADATTIMST
+103 LMTKATTDATTLMPL
-118 FSFKASASGAGS
+118 FEF
-130 ASGFGSSSGSG
+130 SGSTTP
-141 GSSSGRLWGNR
+141 R
-152 RSSINV
+152 INSPYDYV
-158 GVAARSGAGNAS
+158 SYLKKQ
-170 VGSDNSS
+170 
-177 ISSGKSSKSR
+177 GKYKE
-187 GAGNSSIADAISKA
+187 
-201 ISSGAASTI
+201 AASI
-210 SGAIS
+210 QSLIKSGVIGAS
-215 IIKKPSNTNTGTKTG
+215 LVTKNGTKSKNNNVPDKNTGTETG
-230 TASSKGKSNGNSSS
+230 NVSTVYTSPSSS
-244 NNNNN
+244 
-249 SNNNNKDK
+249 DK
-257 KVTEWPEEE
+257 SDSQDNDVIKTDEEE
-266 KIKRREE
+266 KEKLEE
-273 RLKQEEEKFKKEQ
+273 FEEKLKDKEEKLKKEQ
-286 EEVKKQQ
+286 EEVEKQQ
-293 EEIKKQQDEVKKQ
+293 EEI
-306 QEEIKKQQDE
+306 
-316 VKKQQ
+316 KKQQ

-332 KKDEEL
+332 KKEEEL
-338 KKREEEL
+338 KKTEEEL
-345 NNREQQNNNTP
+345 NNREQELNNKP
-356 ANEPAT
+356 ANGTTT

-372 TPSDNSNNNNSNSA
+372 APSDNNTYNNNNNNSA

-418 TPATPEKVENTTP
+418 TPTTPEKVETTTP
-431 STKGDSGSLGTGND
+431 SAKGDNGSLGTGND

-517 RFWTDDEPNVVNSE
+517 RFWTEDEPNVVNSE

-566 DTSTSEDDSRTYDL
+566 DTSTSEEDSRTYDL

>member
-1 MMASEETYKEMIREG
+1 MSTKSNDLYCDTEALENVKEKISLLHNGYVVLGPTSNGGGLKEDGNR
-16 KIRNTYYDET
+16 IRNILNSLDAYDNSYDNFFDKYD
-26 LVEDIRSQFEKNIIN
+26 LSSKANVIYNKSNKFVESCIDFSTAFSKSY
-41 KLGDITNKFANMRS
+41 KLLGDSTTTATDIMENFDSSGSNTAPRINSPYDYVSYLKKQGKDKEASIEFLLKGVVTGASLVSKNGTKSKNNNTTNKNTGT
-55 FLSSA
+55 
-60 EAVSSRYDNYL
+60 E
-71 NYKYNENSY
+71 
-80 ERKVADFVDKAEQLY
+80 
-95 AAIKKSQS
+95 
-103 LMKNATADATTIMST
+103 T
-118 FSFKASASGAGS
+118 GS
-130 ASGFGSSSGSG
+130 ASAVYTSPSSS
-141 GSSSGRLWGNR
+141 SSDST
-152 RSSINV
+152 
-158 GVAARSGAGNAS
+158 
-170 VGSDNSS
+170 SD
-177 ISSGKSSKSR
+177 
-187 GAGNSSIADAISKA
+187 
-201 ISSGAASTI
+201 
-210 SGAIS
+210 
-215 IIKKPSNTNTGTKTG
+215 KTG
-230 TASSKGKSNGNSSS
+230 PQHNGVI
-244 NNNNN
+244 
-249 SNNNNKDK
+249 KID
-257 KVTEWPEEE
+257 EEE
-266 KIKRREE
+266 KEKFEE
-273 RLKQEEEKFKKEQ
+273 FKEKFKDQEEKLRKEQ
-286 EEVKKQQ
+286 EEVEKQQKEIKNQQEALKKQQ
-293 EEIKKQQDEVKKQ
+293 EEI
-306 QEEIKKQQDE
+306 
-316 VKKQQ
+316 KKQQ

-356 ANEPAT
+356 ANGPTT

-372 TPSDNSNNNNSNSA
+372 TPSDNNNYNNNNNNSA

-392 RQENTTPVANN
+392 RQENTTSVANN